1 MGAAYASSRPWLT
14 NVTDPATG
22 NSTLPLDLVPEYLDY
37 KEEICMGITLIT
49 GVMMV
54 VLGLFKLGFITYYLS
69 DSFFAAFTSAAGLHI
84 GVSQLPGMLGIQIPQ
99 FSGMFKIIH
108 SCRAIIDGVSNVNW
122 ASLIISVIVC
132 IVVQLFKDCV
142 NERFKHKLPAP
153 IPTELLV
160 VIVATVISHLGE
172 FQENFGVKV
181 VGQVPNYFSAPVLP
195 TTGLKESEAY
205 IKDCFVL
212 AILIFAYT
220 IAVAKICAKKHN
232 YEVDNSQEMIAYGM
246 CNLLT
251 SFLKCF
257 PTCVAPSRSMVA
269 SNMNAKTILNGVYSV
284 VLMLLFVLFVG
295 PLLEALPRAS
305 LAAIIFISLKVL
317 VVQILDCRKFW
328 RVNKLDFVIWLFTFF
343 STTFLD
349 IDYGLLIG
357 FCVSVL
363 TIIIQGQ
370 LVRGDRLGRTGS
382 TSVMAEVQRYE
393 KTSEIA
399 GVMIFRFQSSLF
411 FANAEIFRS
420 RLYHSTVNPRKL
432 LKFLRK
438 GQKGVIMTAVAQSS
452 PFTQNSGSLKE
463 AREMSLDAKESH
475 EVISEG
481 QHTSISIIANSV
493 LEDVGDRNWSP
504 KKDCFQNDIKQAQF
518 DSADSGI
525 SSRDEA
531 DELDEYGEVK
541 VSEEKLTMMRTIHHV
556 IIDCTPV
563 NYIDSSGCSVLSQI
577 VTEYSHV
584 GIKVFLA
591 GCPAGMLRTLKITG
605 VLDKVPRE
613 HVFIDLEDAITVAKN
628 HKVVALSAEN
638 LNDFPDN
645 DSYMT
650 KM

>member
-1 MGAAYASSRPWLT
+1 MMADKDKSGNRYFHSSPSKETLVSVCRAPMTQAIRYYKLREFALTDLSAGLTVGILQIPMALAFGELTSVKMENGLYSSVWPVLVYVLFGTSPHVSMGTSAVVCILTAAVVNRMGAAYASSRPWLT

-195 TTGLKESEAY
+195 TTGLQESEAY

-328 RVNKLDFVIWLFTFF
+328 RINKLDFVIWVFTFF

-370 LVRGDRLGRTGS
+370 LVRGDRLERTGS
-382 TSVMAEVQRYE
+382 TSVMAEVGRYA

-420 RLYHSTVNPRKL
+420 RLYKTPSTL
-432 LKFLRK
+432 ASCSSFLGR
-438 GQKGVIMTAVAQSS
+438 
-452 PFTQNSGSLKE
+452 
-463 AREMSLDAKESH
+463 
-475 EVISEG
+475 
-481 QHTSISIIANSV
+481 
-493 LEDVGDRNWSP
+493 
-504 KKDCFQNDIKQAQF
+504 
-518 DSADSGI
+518 
-525 SSRDEA
+525 
-531 DELDEYGEVK
+531 VK
-541 VSEEKLTMMRTIHHV
+541 R
-556 IIDCTPV
+556 
-563 NYIDSSGCSVLSQI
+563 
-577 VTEYSHV
+577 
-584 GIKVFLA
+584 
-591 GCPAGMLRTLKITG
+591 
-605 VLDKVPRE
+605 
-613 HVFIDLEDAITVAKN
+613 
-628 HKVVALSAEN
+628 ALS
-638 LNDFPDN
+638 
-645 DSYMT
+645 
-650 KM
+650 